1 MKIVARDFNTFDN
14 DIGEIVLY
22 LSHNNKIGITILNL
36 HDLGQA
42 WMYVNYPSGIDIYD
56 TFLKI
61 MDKITND
68 LFDIMDIPPYK
79 DIVSIEDVEI
89 ENKKYDCR
97 WGNYV
102 AFTRESVALLEE
114 YDNGDEE
121 ENEKSYIVYGEILE
135 NGEFIYN
142 KPICVISNKYNFEW
156 NQDPVNFLRV
166 DIVISIIEKLK
177 DKYQIIYNR
186 PEKIIKDDVE
196 VLTFNDKDEIR
207 KIKDVILIEDLL
219 ENFKY
224 NINELQMMIFANTEK
239 FISVQGGNSIL
250 SSYFG
255 GENHIYAV
263 RGGELQCNSFNN
275 WYHEFSG
282 CKIYVYNN
290 YEKLIESI

>member
-1 MKIVARDFNTFDN
+1 MEYRNINFNGEFGYELIGVIPYAYYLHLNNLLDRTISCKETKCLYYFSKNHEEKYNIRVSGDLSNFPMKNIH
-14 DIGEIVLY
+14 EEKL
-22 LSHNNKIGITILNL
+22 NKS
-36 HDLGQA
+36 Q
-42 WMYVNYPSGIDIYD
+42 WVP
-56 TFLKI
+56 
-61 MDKITND
+61 
-68 LFDIMDIPPYK
+68 PPYK
-79 DIVSIEDVEI
+79 EVYKNDI
-89 ENKKYDCR
+89 
-97 WGNYV
+97 
-102 AFTRESVALLEE
+102 
-114 YDNGDEE
+114 
-121 ENEKSYIVYGEILE
+121 
-135 NGEFIYN
+135 FIYN

-156 NQDPVNFLRV
+156 NQDPINFLRV

-186 PEKIIKDDVE
+186 PEKIIKDDME
-196 VLTFNDKDEIR
+196 FLTFNDKDEIR

-219 ENFKY
+219 ENYKY